1 VRDVTPMSATTS
13 IGGTGGTGGT
23 GSTGG
28 TGGTGGTGTVRLQ
41 VRRTVRQAS
50 AAPLDLRT
58 PSGRRLPF

>member
-13 IGGTGGTGGT
+13 
-23 GSTGG
+23 

>member
-13 IGGTGGTGGT
+13 TGGTGGT
-23 GSTGG
+23 GST
-28 TGGTGGTGTVRLQ
+28 VRLR

>member
-13 IGGTGGTGGT
+13 IGGTGGTCGT
-23 GSTGG
+23 C
-28 TGGTGGTGTVRLQ
+28 GTGTVRLQ